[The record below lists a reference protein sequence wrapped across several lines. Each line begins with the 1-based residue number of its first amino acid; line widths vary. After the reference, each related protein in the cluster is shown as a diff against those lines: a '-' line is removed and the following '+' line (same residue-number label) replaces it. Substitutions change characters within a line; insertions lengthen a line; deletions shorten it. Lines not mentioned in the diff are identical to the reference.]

1 MAGPGPAEIPEEPAL
16 YSQFSSGSQGERM
29 SISPNVPEPNEAP
42 LYEAASTPRWIIV
55 VFVAAFALIGYLLYA
70 GSDTRTRL
78 EADLKQANS
87 KTDVLAAQIDQVNS
101 RVADLKGQLE
111 VTTQKLG
118 FTQAE
123 LTQARTLA
131 QNIRESQKES
141 DAKLTAQIGQVKQD
155 TDTKIGAVSTD
166 LSGAK
171 GDITATK
178 ADLEATKAKLTS
190 TVGDL
195 GVQSGLIARNQDEL
209 EQLKRQGDRN
219 IFELHLTRS
228 KKPTHVGPIQVTL
241 TKTDPKRFKYTL
253 MVIADDKTIEKKD
266 KTADEPVQFYIKGVS
281 RPYEIVVFDVT
292 KDKINGYLSTP
303 KDTGSA
309 RAQ

>member
-1 MAGPGPAEIPEEPAL
+1 
-16 YSQFSSGSQGERM
+16 M
-29 SISPNVPEPNEAP
+29 SISPNVPEPAGQN
-42 LYEAASTPRWIIV
+42 LYEAASTPRWIVV
-55 VFVAAFALIGYLLYA
+55 VFIAAFGLIGYLLYA
-70 GSDTRTRL
+70 GNATRTKL
-78 EADLKQANS
+78 ESDLAQANS
-87 KTDVLAAQIDQVNS
+87 KEAVLAVQIDQTNS

-131 QNIRESQKES
+131 QNIRQSQKES
-141 DAKLTAQIGQVKQD
+141 DEKLTAQIGQVKQD

-166 LSGAK
+166 LTGAK

-178 ADLEATKAKLTS
+178 QDLEATKAKLTS

-195 GVQSGLIARNQDEL
+195 GVQSGLIARNQEEL
-209 EQLKRQGDRN
+209 DQLKRSGERN

-228 KKPTHVGPIQVTL
+228 KTPTHVGPIQITL
-241 TKTDPKRFKYTL
+241 TKTDPKKFKYTL

-266 KTADEPVQFYIKGVS
+266 KTADEPVQFYIHNVPK
-281 RPYEIVVFDVT
+281 PYEIVVFDVT
-292 KDKINGYLSTP
+292 KDKVNGYLSTP